1 MRRLAGA
8 LRPARVQSRCAIPHA
23 ELRTSPMRELA
34 RDRIIFAGVNTARR
48 GPPVAPV
55 AGTVRGTLGI
65 AHLRGIARS
74 SAGALAIAALLV
86 CAAPAAARSLTDSLG
101 EEIVNTSSDTPT
113 AQLAGPPVVT
123 AKRFEPSLAA
133 LPSLGLGSTASPED
147 DLAAAL
153 DALAAVSPDDTDGAK
168 EAVGRALG
176 ILDGAGAPAVP
187 GDRAYQGMPL
197 LNWNMADRVKR
208 VPAEGNVD
216 VREVRFGDHAMLDTW
231 LLDFEDAS
239 KPFTITW
246 HISEVGSSF
255 GGQLAPAT
263 LLRDERGQR
272 PTQIG
277 QHSVLTGLEQPNLF
291 TGTSAKSRFHPGG
304 AGEETRL
311 TTQTL
316 KVKMPPA
323 HFVKAILDP
332 NLKPGHET
340 FAQILPAGDGRLAR
354 AEAAFGTDKAA
365 AIAKLAEQAPESQI
379 YRELGLLLGP
389 EGQLTGSAADAATKA
404 TELRPLVG
412 AMRSRDSLPAGVS
425 GVPGADVDVVLMNNE
440 AYVSRRSAR
449 LAPGAELKVGVTNL
463 DGFAHRFEAV
473 DLKGRE
479 RTLGA
484 DDWGA
489 FQWSDLGDGVAVAAG
504 ASETV
509 TLRPSDEA
517 FSLWLGDPGMGDQ
530 ASMTVD
536 LDRGPRTQSLEVGGA
551 GSLPLHQ
558 ALDGDGRVWV
568 TMEGSD
574 ELVRLSPTD
583 GAISDGAPARFPLP
597 GGLKDPSNPPP
608 AGQTDALLGP
618 ADVAI
623 DGRGMVWATLVAG
636 NAIARL
642 DPSKAR
648 PGSTEGIEIFKLEPC
663 NNLCRRPLPP
673 AVPGPLSREPLQ
685 LEVFEDG
692 GGNTVAWFTEMAADR
707 IGVIRVSPE
716 GRKVN
721 ETHFGCGKGCLMPL
735 GIALDGEG
743 RVYFS
748 EGISNRI
755 GRLTL
760 DTARPYTESAVAAI
774 DHFDIPS
781 EVEQFT
787 PGAALCAG
795 PPACPLP
802 NPAKTSL
809 PHSVQIDPRG
819 RVWFTEEATDKVG
832 YLDPAKAKP
841 NTTDGMVEAD
851 GPVNDFKRSLAP
863 ADIAFDRAGQG
874 FVSDEYGDQ
883 IASATVAAD
892 GKIEMRT
899 AFRPVARNSFTDA
912 PMLDDK
918 GNLWFIESGAELVT
932 RVTDVSAGAPRP
944 ARSPLLVADTST
956 GTLKAEGLREMDA
969 VDLVVLRD
977 GAEVDRADDIGLSGG
992 GFETA
997 LAMRAGDRV
1006 QVTPKGQHAPRP
1018 FGFRVADLRA
1028 TVGADGGVS
1037 GLARSGAEALA
1048 DDVTISAGGK
1058 TATAR
1063 IGSVDGAFSWN
1074 GGLDQATGGGTLSW
1088 TTGTVTARF
1097 RTVASFGKTGGGS
1110 APPVATPSA
1119 GGSGSGPAGAT
1130 AAAPA
1135 APGSAPR
1142 TPAAGRRAAICSP
1155 TRWLTRTGSGGA
1167 TRRALPLLGLDAAAV
1182 RGCLGR
1188 SAKRA
1193 RSGRSERWTYPGA
1206 LELRLT
1212 GGRVTEFTLL
1222 GARMRSAP
1230 DRAALGAGVTAFR
1243 RALGTLARDARG
1255 DLRGLVG
1262 LGPAGYGDVRLTQ
1275 GRSGRVTRVT
1285 VALRTGRTLDAT
1297 AKRLLRSVR

>member
-1 MRRLAGA
+1 
-8 LRPARVQSRCAIPHA
+8 
-23 ELRTSPMRELA
+23 
-34 RDRIIFAGVNTARR
+34 
-48 GPPVAPV
+48 
-55 AGTVRGTLGI
+55 LGI
-65 AHLRGIARS
+65 AHLRGLARS
-74 SAGALAIAALLV
+74 AAGALAIAALLV
-86 CAAPAAARSLTDSLG
+86 CAGPAAASGLTDSLSLI
-101 EEIVNTSSDTPT
+101 ENMRSDTPT
-113 AQLAGPPVVT
+113 SQLVGPPAVT
-123 AKRFEPSLAA
+123 AKRFEPSLAS

-153 DALAAVSPDDTDGAK
+153 EALAATRPDDTSGAE
-168 EAVGRALG
+168 EAVRRALG

-187 GDRAYQGMPL
+187 DDRAYQGMPL
-197 LNWNMADRVKR
+197 LNWNMAQRVKR

-231 LLDFEDAS
+231 LLDFEDPT

-263 LLRDERGQR
+263 LLLDGR
-272 PTQIG
+272 TQIG
-277 QHSVLTGLEQPNLF
+277 QHSLLTGLAQPNLF
-291 TGTSAKSRFHPGG
+291 TGTSAKSRFHPAG

-323 HFVKAILDP
+323 RFVKAILDP

-340 FAQILPAGDGRLAR
+340 FAQILPAGDGRLAG
-354 AEAAFGTDKAA
+354 AQATFGDTKAG

-379 YRELGLLLGP
+379 HRELGLLLGP
-389 EGQLTGSAADAATKA
+389 EGQLTGSVADAAAKA

-440 AYVSRRSAR
+440 AYVSRRSVR
-449 LAPGAELKVGVTNL
+449 LAPGAELNVGVTNL
-463 DGFAHRFEAV
+463 DGFARTFEAV

-489 FQWSDLGDGVAVAAG
+489 FWWSDLGAPVPVAAG
-504 ASETV
+504 ASETIR
-509 TLRPSDEA
+509 LRPSDEA
-517 FSLWLGDPGMGDQ
+517 FSLWLGDADMGDQ
-530 ASMTVD
+530 AGMTID
-536 LDRGPRTQSLEVGGA
+536 LDRGPVTQSLEVGGA

-574 ELVRLSPTD
+574 ELVRLNPTD
-583 GAISDGAPARFPLP
+583 GAISDGAPTRFPLP
-597 GGLKDPSNPPP
+597 GGLRDPANPPP

-623 DGRGMVWATLVAG
+623 DGRGMVWTTLVAG

-642 DPSKAR
+642 DPSRAR
-648 PGSTEGIEIFKLEPC
+648 PGTTAGIDVFKLDPC
-663 NNLCRRPLPP
+663 NNLCRKPLPP
-673 AVPGPLSREPLQ
+673 VVPGPLSRQPLQ

-735 GIALDGEG
+735 GIALDDEG

-760 DTARPYTESAVAAI
+760 DTARPYTESAIAAI
-774 DHFDIPS
+774 DHFEIPS
-781 EVEQFT
+781 SVEEFT
-787 PGAALCAG
+787 PGAAPCAG

-809 PHSVQIDPRG
+809 PHSVQIDPHG
-819 RVWFTEEATDKVG
+819 RVWFTEEATEKVG
-832 YLDPAKAKP
+832 YLDPAKAEP
-841 NTTDGMVEAD
+841 NTTEGMVEAD
-851 GPVNDFKRSLAP
+851 GPTNDFKRSLAP
-863 ADIAFDRAGQG
+863 ADIAFDRAGKA

-883 IASATVAAD
+883 IATATVAPD

-899 AFRPVARNSFTDA
+899 AFRPTARNSFTDA

-918 GNLWFIESGAELVT
+918 GNLWFIESGAETVT
-932 RVTDVSAGAPRP
+932 RVSDVSAGAPRP

-956 GTLKAEGLREMDA
+956 GTLSAEGLREMDA

-977 GAEVDRADDIGLSGG
+977 GREVDRAADIRLSGG

-1006 QVTPKGQHAPRP
+1006 QVTPKGHHAPRP
-1018 FGFRVADLRA
+1018 FAFRVADLRA
-1028 TVGADGGVS
+1028 TVGADGSVS
-1037 GLARSGAEALA
+1037 GLARVGAEALA
-1048 DDVTISAGGK
+1048 DDVTITAGAMS
-1058 TATAR
+1058 ATAR
-1063 IGSVDGAFSWN
+1063 IGSVDGAFSWG

-1088 TTGTVTARF
+1088 TGGTVAARF
-1097 RTVASFGKTGGGS
+1097 RTVASFGRNGGDS
-1110 APPVATPSA
+1110 APPAATPSA
-1119 GGSGSGPAGAT
+1119 GGSGAG
-1130 AAAPA
+1130 AAPA
-1135 APGSAPR
+1135 APVTPGPAQR
-1142 TPAAGRRAAICSP
+1142 TPGAGTKAAICSP
-1155 TRWLTRTGSGGA
+1155 TRWLTRTGSGAA
-1167 TRRALPLLGLDAAAV
+1167 TRRALPLLSLDGAGV
-1182 RGCLGR
+1182 RRCLGR
-1188 SAKRA
+1188 PARRA
-1193 RSGRSERWTYPGA
+1193 RSGRDERWSYPGV

-1212 GGRVTEFTLL
+1212 GGRVTAFTLL

-1230 DRAALGAGVTAFR
+1230 DRAAVGGGLPAFR

-1255 DLRGLVG
+1255 DLRGLVA
-1262 LGPAGYGDVRLTQ
+1262 LGSAGYGDVRVTQ
-1275 GRSGRVTRVT
+1275 GRAGRVTRVT
-1285 VALRTGRTLDAT
+1285 VALRSARALDAT
-1297 AKRLLRSVR
+1297 ARRLLRSAR

>member
-1 MRRLAGA
+1 MRD
-8 LRPARVQSRCAIPHA
+8 
-23 ELRTSPMRELA
+23 LA
-34 RDRIIFAGVNTARR
+34 RDLIISAGVNTARR
-48 GPPVAPV
+48 GSARRSFGPD
-55 AGTVRGTLGI
+55 GQGRMGI
-65 AHLRGIARS
+65 AHLRGLARS
-74 SAGALAIAALLV
+74 AAGALAIAALLV
-86 CAAPAAARSLTDSLG
+86 CAGPAAARSLTDSLG
-101 EEIVNTSSDTPT
+101 DEIVNTSSDTPT
-113 AQLAGPPVVT
+113 SQLAGPPVVT
-123 AKRFEPSLAA
+123 AKRFEPSLAF

-153 DALAAVSPDDTDGAK
+153 DSLAAIRPDDTTGA
-168 EAVGRALG
+168 EQAVSRALG
-176 ILDGAGAPAVP
+176 VLDGSGAPAVP
-187 GDRAYQGMPL
+187 DDRAYQGMPL
-197 LNWNMADRVKR
+197 LNWNMAQRVRR

-231 LLDFEDAS
+231 LLDFEDAT

-263 LLRDERGQR
+263 LLRDGR
-272 PTQIG
+272 TQIG
-277 QHSVLTGLEQPNLF
+277 QHSVLTGLAQPNLF
-291 TGTSAKSRFHPGG
+291 TGTSAKSRFHPAG

-316 KVKMPPA
+316 KVRMPPA
-323 HFVKAILDP
+323 RFVRAILDP

-340 FAQILPAGDGRLAR
+340 FAQILPAGEGRLAA
-354 AEAAFGTDKAA
+354 AEATFGATKAG

-389 EGQLTGSAADAATKA
+389 EGQLEGSASDAATKA

-425 GVPGADVDVVLMNNE
+425 GVAGADVDVVLMNNE
-440 AYVSRRSAR
+440 AYVSRRSVR

-463 DGFAHRFEAV
+463 DGFEHRFEAV

-489 FQWSDLGDGVAVAAG
+489 FAWSDLGEGVPVAAG
-504 ASETV
+504 ASETISL
-509 TLRPSDEA
+509 TPSDDA
-517 FSLWLGDPGMGDQ
+517 FSLWLGDPDMGDQ
-530 ASMTVD
+530 TGMTIA
-536 LDRGPRTQSLEVGGA
+536 LDHGPRTQSLEVGGA

-574 ELVRLSPTD
+574 ELVRLDPTD

-597 GGLKDPSNPPP
+597 GGLKDPAHPPP
-608 AGQTDALLGP
+608 ANQTDALLGP

-623 DGRGMVWATLVAG
+623 DGRGMVWTTLVAG

-642 DPSKAR
+642 DPSRAR
-648 PGSTEGIEIFKLEPC
+648 PGSTEGIEVFKLEPC
-663 NNLCRRPLPP
+663 NNLCRKPLPP
-673 AVPGPLSREPLQ
+673 IVPGPLSREPLQ

-707 IGVIRVSPE
+707 IGVIRVTPE
-716 GRKVN
+716 GRKLN

-760 DTARPYTESAVAAI
+760 DTARPYTESAIAAI
-774 DHFDIPS
+774 DHFEIPS
-781 EVEQFT
+781 SVEEFT
-787 PGAALCAG
+787 PGAAPCAG

-802 NPAKTSL
+802 NPATTSL

-819 RVWFTEEATDKVG
+819 RVWFTEEATEKVG
-832 YLDPAKAKP
+832 YLDPAKAER
-841 NTTDGMVEAD
+841 NTSEGMVEAD

-863 ADIAFDRAGQG
+863 ADIAFDRAGKA

-883 IASATVAAD
+883 IASASVRPD
-892 GKIEMRT
+892 GEIEMRT
-899 AFRPVARNSFTDA
+899 AFRPTARNSFTDA

-918 GNLWFIESGAELVT
+918 GNLWFIESGAETVT
-932 RVTDVSAGAPRP
+932 RVSSVSAGAPRP

-956 GTLKAEGLREMDA
+956 GTLSAEGLREMDA

-977 GAEVDRADDIGLSGG
+977 GTEVDRAADIPLSGG

-1006 QVTPKGQHAPRP
+1006 QVTPKGRHAPRS
-1018 FGFRVADLRA
+1018 FGFRIADLRA
-1028 TVGADGGVS
+1028 TVGADGSVS
-1037 GLARSGAEALA
+1037 GVARLGAEALA
-1048 DDVTISAGGK
+1048 DDVTITAGGK

-1063 IGSVDGAFSWN
+1063 IGSVDGAFSWG
-1074 GGLDQATGGGTLSW
+1074 GGLDRATGGGTLSW
-1088 TTGTVTARF
+1088 TAGTVTARF
-1097 RTVASFGKTGGGS
+1097 RTIARFGQSGGGS
-1110 APPVATPSA
+1110 APPAVTSSAGESGATP
-1119 GGSGSGPAGAT
+1119 AT
-1130 AAAPA
+1130 PV
-1135 APGSAPR
+1135 PAPR
-1142 TPAAGRRAAICSP
+1142 TPAARTKAAICSP
-1155 TRWLTRTGSGGA
+1155 TRWLTRTGSGA
-1167 TRRALPLLGLDAAAV
+1167 AARRALPLLGLD
-1182 RGCLGR
+1182 GR
-1188 SAKRA
+1188 RRPQLPR
-1193 RSGRSERWTYPGA
+1193 RSGQASSQRTQRALDLPRRGRAAPRRRPRDRVHAARRPDAQRTRPCRGRRRPDRVPPGA
-1206 LELRLT
+1206 
-1212 GGRVTEFTLL
+1212 GHPG
-1222 GARMRSAP
+1222 P
-1230 DRAALGAGVTAFR
+1230 R
-1243 RALGTLARDARG
+1243 RAG
-1255 DLRGLVG
+1255 
-1262 LGPAGYGDVRLTQ
+1262 
-1275 GRSGRVTRVT
+1275 
-1285 VALRTGRTLDAT
+1285 
-1297 AKRLLRSVR
+1297 